1 MGATQRLAV
10 PAPSVSSPSLSDG
23 AQTLCAHAKRRGDD
37 GHALRAFARRAS
49 GALYALACVALT
61 AWTASLLWEASSAD
75 VLASQPDSPVGRDD
89 ASLERWLEAHA
100 VALGGDDARAQE
112 RDARTAEGR
121 GKRRFPPGA
130 DVFARDGAKKTIVSR
145 APAPRAQAGSS
156 SPAPPGTLPPL
167 RAPLESV
174 PMYAYRDA
182 LADRTSSNVM
192 DVARL
197 AAEDRRAFIR
207 GETAAFATT
216 APKIKTEFFTEQK
229 NGGSGSASAASLVR
243 VVATHH
249 KTGTALMHDVFSA
262 IARGCSRDDPKTR
275 GRNRTENDTATE
287 TSVSAYGAF
296 ADVRDMEDHPDA
308 FSARE
313 RRALARRA
321 GVVLDYHLG
330 KAVPAFATAIP
341 DAASSAADIGLP
353 FAITAGRA
361 DGRDAYRMV
370 HVVRDPVEVL
380 ISGYLYHRRLPAD
393 EQWLFRPAPGDAL
406 GRSHAESLRAASPTQ
421 AMQAELRA
429 ADDELRALVLA
440 YRHVERDPNAIN
452 LKLESFFED
461 FDGAV
466 AAALRFLEFDEADI
480 PRCVA
485 LAQAFD
491 TKRWSEEERARNEH
505 FTQRERRG
513 AFRDAVFADPFLN
526 KTTAYARYAL
536 EYADEW
542 PEFARRAR

>member
-121 GKRRFPPGA
+121 GKRRFPPDA

-182 LADRTSSNVM
+182 LADRTSSNVL
-192 DVARL
+192 DVARM
-197 AAEDRRAFIR
+197 AAEDRHAFVR
-207 GETAAFATT
+207 GEFSVGKKEKPRRVETLA
-216 APKIKTEFFTEQK
+216 
-229 NGGSGSASAASLVR
+229 GSGAASSLVR

-308 FSARE
+308 FSARKKA
-313 RRALARRA
+313 RGTNARRA

-330 KAVPAFATAIP
+330 KAVPDFVVDDEIASTRAGVGPTHSFSP
-341 DAASSAADIGLP
+341 DAGLP
-353 FAITAGRA
+353 FALYTQGYRKGPVADIAHDRA
-361 DGRDAYRMV
+361 FDD
-370 HVVRDPVEVL
+370 
-380 ISGYLYHRRLPAD
+380 
-393 EQWLFRPAPGDAL
+393 F
-406 GRSHAESLRAASPTQ
+406 
-421 AMQAELRA
+421 AELPGIV
-429 ADDELRALVLA
+429 ADLL
-440 YRHVERDPNAIN
+440 
-452 LKLESFFED
+452 S
-461 FDGAV
+461 
-466 AAALRFLEFDEADI
+466 
-480 PRCVA
+480 
-485 LAQAFD
+485 
-491 TKRWSEEERARNEH
+491 
-505 FTQRERRG
+505 
-513 AFRDAVFADPFLN
+513 
-526 KTTAYARYAL
+526 
-536 EYADEW
+536 
-542 PEFARRAR
+542 